1 MSTAVSEVFLARG
14 TPWVTCYDRR
24 STFLFIFLWSS
35 IVAGCLGCLF
45 STLLIWNSSTISFAL
60 VGSPSLC
67 LTPFFVI
74 TALSTHPLAFP
85 GHIRGTYEGG

>member
-1 MSTAVSEVFLARG
+1 MSAAVSEVFLTRG

-24 STFLFIFLWSS
+24 STFLIIFLWSS
-35 IVAGCLGCLF
+35 VVAGCLGCLF
-45 STLLIWNSSTISFAL
+45 STLLIWNSFSFLLAL

-67 LTPFFVI
+67 LLPFFAI
-74 TALSTHPLAFP
+74 TALSTHPLVFL